1 MTVRTQRKGKFR
13 VVLAAALTALVVPA
27 VTAITVPSAVAQ
39 APAAMQGK
47 AGAVHARPDHTE
59 GRIAFL
65 KAELKITDAQAQA
78 WDGVASAMRQ
88 GAAAR
93 TALRE
98 EMRGRGDQP
107 MTAVDRLAFR
117 DKAMAIHAD
126 NGKAFTAAFKTLYA
140 QLSDEQK
147 KAADQLLS
155 RHHRHRA

>member
-1 MTVRTQRKGKFR
+1 MRTQRKGKIR
-13 VVLAAALTALVVPA
+13 VFVAAALTALAVPA
-27 VTAITVPSAVAQ
+27 VIVAVPALAQ
-39 APAAMQGK
+39 APAAMHMHGR
-47 AGAVHARPDHTE
+47 AGGDHARANHVE

-65 KAELKITDAQAQA
+65 KAELKITDAQSKA
-78 WDGVASAMRQ
+78 WDDVATAMRQ

-93 TALRE
+93 TALYE

-107 MTAVDRLAFR
+107 LTAVDRLAFR
-117 DKAMAIHAD
+117 DKAMAVRAE
-126 NGKAFTAAFKTLYA
+126 NGKAFTAAFTTLYT

>member
-13 VVLAAALTALVVPA
+13 VVVAAALAALAVPA
-27 VTAITVPSAVAQ
+27 VTAMAVPSAVAQ
-39 APAAMQGK
+39 APVAMHGK
-47 AGAVHARPDHTE
+47 AGAFHAQADHTE

-93 TALRE
+93 TALHE
-98 EMRGRGDQP
+98 EMRARGDQP

-117 DKAMAIHAD
+117 DKAMTIHAD

-140 QLSDEQK
+140 QLSDEQR

>member
-1 MTVRTQRKGKFR
+1 MTVRTQRKGTIR
-13 VVLAAALTALVVPA
+13 IAVAAALTALAVPA
-27 VTAITVPSAVAQ
+27 VTAVAVPSALAQ
-39 APAAMQGK
+39 APTAAHGK
-47 AGAVHARPDHTE
+47 ARVHARTDHTE

-65 KAELKITDAQAQA
+65 KAELKITDAQAKA
-78 WDGVASAMRQ
+78 WDGVAAAMRR

-107 MTAVDRLAFR
+107 VTAVDRLALR
-117 DKAMAIHAD
+117 DKAMAVRAE
-126 NGKAFTAAFKTLYA
+126 NGKAFTAAFTTLYA

-155 RHHRHRA
+155 RHRRHRA